1 MIAWMNEIKPVS
13 VETVDRPRRAG
24 FTLSRQVGRM
34 SLAVLLVWP
43 VLVLL
48 GLNGLVLRLGL
59 AAPSGVRRPLVKW
72 AVAVSKWIDV
82 FVVWLRNY
90 LKAI

>member
-59 AAPSGVRRPLVKW
+59 ALPGRVGRRLVSWSVR
-72 AVAVSKWIDV
+72 VSKWIEKYIL
-82 FVVWLRNY
+82 WAKKLP
-90 LKAI
+90 